1 MYHVFKVKSMCSS
14 KKKICYNNLS
24 SINQIVYI
32 DLCARCI
39 LQIKVTKAIRVVI
52 NCLIS
57 TEGLVEIL
65 HKALNMYLLFI
76 IQSPAVR

>member
-1 MYHVFKVKSMCSS
+1 M
-14 KKKICYNNLS
+14 
-24 SINQIVYI
+24 
-32 DLCARCI
+32 CI